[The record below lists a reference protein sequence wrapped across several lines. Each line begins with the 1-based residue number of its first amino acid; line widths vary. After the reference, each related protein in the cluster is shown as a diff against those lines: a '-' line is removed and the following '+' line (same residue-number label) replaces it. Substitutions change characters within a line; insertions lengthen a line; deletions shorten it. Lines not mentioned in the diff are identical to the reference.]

1 MNQQWRRDDGALL
14 RIDRLFIDAN
24 WGESTG
30 LVYQFCRESPFGAAV
45 MPSHGR
51 GVSASQ
57 IPFSEYRRKAGDQV
71 GHNWRVPGAKGRN
84 MPRHVLFDTNYWK
97 SFLHARLAVP
107 HGDRGDLSLWG
118 RQDEAHR
125 LLAEHLTAEVPVKT
139 QGRNR
144 TLHEWKPRANAFD
157 NHWFDC
163 LVGCVVGA
171 GRRGDRDAA
180 GRGRRP
186 GSQAAEGPGA
196 PERPRGEVTLGLSSA
211 GPAAT
216 LAALGPS
223 APGRRGPRV
232 PQVRLPPLRD
242 GLHAAETRL
251 HPSPEGMSPLRPPD
265 AHPRAARMTPA
276 PSPRRPRDSG
286 AVLVAS
292 RNSRPGRDMW
302 QTTLCRFLHYSPCF
316 GAESMP

>member
-1 MNQQWRRDDGALL
+1 MNYAASVTFPLAHLNSTPSRRVTPWDDDFTGFVVDYGSFPDQQRAFFTLRDARVTLGRTFPKAGMEGAIRAGLDALVGRLMNQQWRRDDGALL
-14 RIDRLFIDAN
+14 RIERLFIDAN

-57 IPFSEYRRKAGDQV
+57 LPFSEYRRRPGDQV

-125 LLAEHLTAEVPVKT
+125 LIAEHLTAEVPIKT

-144 TLHEWKPRANAFD
+144 TVHEWKPRANAFD

-171 GRRGDRDAA
+171 AMCGVTLPGVDVGLVRR
-180 GRGRRP
+180 
-186 GSQAAEGPGA
+186 
-196 PERPRGEVTLGLSSA
+196 RPRG
-211 GPAAT
+211 
-216 LAALGPS
+216 
-223 APGRRGPRV
+223 R
-232 PQVRLPPLRD
+232 VRLS
-242 GLHAAETRL
+242 T
-251 HPSPEGMSPLRPPD
+251 
-265 AHPRAARMTPA
+265 
-276 PSPRRPRDSG
+276 
-286 AVLVAS
+286 LV
-292 RNSRPGRDMW
+292 GR
-302 QTTLCRFLHYSPCF
+302 
-316 GAESMP
+316 